1 MIRLYGREDCIWC
14 KKAKELL
21 EVRNIPF
28 RYYIIDKDVS
38 RSWLLEEFPYLKTVP
53 IVIKD
58 GLLIG
63 GYEELVAW
71 ISKDVTL
78 GSMLLVE

>member
-71 ISKDVTL
+71 ISNWATRS
-78 GSMLLVE
+78 G